1 MQKPI
6 LILVYKEDLNY
17 TDYAHLP
24 KIKTLGLSAADISGI
39 SFKESLLSKDALIGK
54 KGTGLDLTPQ
64 GFYVTRTMCSFLS
77 LGAADT
83 AIRSTLRLTT
93 DRQLYN
99 KKVFDLSHPKRVLVN
114 GFADILICDCV
125 AISAA
130 RGLHVVPE
138 QFSIWSAITKAFVTK
153 TIEKVMEEISVS
165 NTWLCCIALYSFDYG
180 TCYPKFL
187 P

>member
-1 MQKPI
+1 
-6 LILVYKEDLNY
+6 
-17 TDYAHLP
+17 
-24 KIKTLGLSAADISGI
+24 
-39 SFKESLLSKDALIGK
+39 
-54 KGTGLDLTPQ
+54 
-64 GFYVTRTMCSFLS
+64 MCSFLS

-138 QFSIWSAITKAFVTK
+138 QFSIWSAITKAFVMK
-153 TIEKVMEEISVS
+153 TIEKVMEEISGNKYRS
-165 NTWLCCIALYSFDYG
+165 RTSRGQYNITMYCL
-180 TCYPKFL
+180 PKFL